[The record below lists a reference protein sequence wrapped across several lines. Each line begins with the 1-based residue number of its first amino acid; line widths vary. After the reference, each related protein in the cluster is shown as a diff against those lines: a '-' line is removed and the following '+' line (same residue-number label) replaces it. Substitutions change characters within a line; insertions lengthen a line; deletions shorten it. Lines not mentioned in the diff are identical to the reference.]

1 MDAHEVTRGA
11 GLRPPHRFFPTR
23 SPARRANS
31 ACHHAR
37 FACRHPPR
45 SFFPARLPARR
56 ARRRTEASP
65 PPICVT
71 ILHPPSQ
78 YRSNR
83 GRKLQL
89 SLSTSLSSPA
99 AKKRDIANRRRA
111 LFISNSYS
119 FHSHL
124 TMTNNFGFDP
134 IPFHLLQ
141 QRERRHV
148 MVALER
154 ALCTAAV
161 TSSPFPLIW
170 TKPGQAVAPASS
182 PQPPLHFPSRIS
194 KDGAT
199 SVEIVH
205 RLLHLRSPSPLP
217 NPPPPLIEP
226 SPFTRRFLPPPSRYT
241 SRRHQPSYPSHV

>member
-1 MDAHEVTRGA
+1 
-11 GLRPPHRFFPTR
+11 
-23 SPARRANS
+23 
-31 ACHHAR
+31 
-37 FACRHPPR
+37 
-45 SFFPARLPARR
+45 
-56 ARRRTEASP
+56 
-65 PPICVT
+65 
-71 ILHPPSQ
+71 
-78 YRSNR
+78 

-217 NPPPPLIEP
+217 NPPPPVSTNPIPCISSISGASL
-226 SPFTRRFLPPPSRYT
+226 T
-241 SRRHQPSYPSHV
+241 SWTHMHDSSWS

>member
-1 MDAHEVTRGA
+1 MASTWQ
-11 GLRPPHRFFPTR
+11 
-23 SPARRANS
+23 
-31 ACHHAR
+31 
-37 FACRHPPR
+37 
-45 SFFPARLPARR
+45 
-56 ARRRTEASP
+56 RRTEASP
-65 PPICVT
+65 PPSCVA

-78 YRSNR
+78 CRSNR

-217 NPPPPLIEP
+217 NPPPPVSTNPIPCISSIPGASL
-226 SPFTRRFLPPPSRYT
+226 T
-241 SRRHQPSYPSHV
+241 SWTHMHDSSWS